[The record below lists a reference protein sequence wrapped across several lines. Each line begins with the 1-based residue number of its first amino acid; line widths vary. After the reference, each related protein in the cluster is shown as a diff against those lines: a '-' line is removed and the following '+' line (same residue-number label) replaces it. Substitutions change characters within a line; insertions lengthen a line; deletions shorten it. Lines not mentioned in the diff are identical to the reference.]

1 MAGRAHR
8 IFCAIFPPTPAAE
21 GLLSLLS
28 ERELPPHR
36 ATPLCQ
42 VHLTAMF
49 VGDTRSDEV
58 PSVEESVRRAVSGIG
73 SFDLTPR
80 KMISLPAHGPARLI
94 AVETDA
100 PPRLLEIH
108 RRLVSR
114 LARRP
119 GERDPDGFR
128 PHLTLCRFVGAGAR
142 GFSLDETVETPA
154 FRVDRVDI
162 VESVLH
168 STGAEY
174 RTLLSVPLHGGTD

>member
-1 MAGRAHR
+1 M
-8 IFCAIFPPTPAAE
+8 PAAE
-21 GLLSLLS
+21 GLHSLLS
-28 ERELPPHR
+28 DRELLHHR
-36 ATPLCQ
+36 ATPLPQ
-42 VHLTAMF
+42 VHLTVLF
-49 VGDTRSDEV
+49 VGDTRSDEL
-58 PSVEESVRRAVSGIG
+58 PGVEESVRRAVSGIG

-80 KMISLPAHGPARLI
+80 KLISLPAHGPARLI

-119 GERDPDGFR
+119 GDRDSDGFR
-128 PHLTLCRFVGAGAR
+128 PHLTLSRFAGSGLR
-142 GFSLDETVETPA
+142 GFSLDETVVTPA
-154 FRVDRVDI
+154 FRVDHIDL